1 MKSKISLKRVNF
13 LFLSWMLTLPFGSKL
28 AGLSL
33 GFFTIYPSLI
43 FSGLLFLLLPISVK
57 MWGKF
62 EKTFSIFLFF
72 WLIYGICL
80 GGVYGFHKNAIFDIR
95 HLFLQLIFFVSIFN
109 VFHLL
114 DRQTF
119 LKSLLLGLW
128 AFLIMLIGFGFFE
141 FFTGIHFESY
151 KTNEMLSLAVGNSFY
166 APMFIYENQ
175 NTFLVYI
182 IFIYLL
188 LFLFDERLKKN
199 TYTQLLIVLVIYFFT
214 AFADSSFSKII
225 CLMLFC
231 FSISRELYNSFNP
244 KNLKKYLFY
253 AVSFLCLIATFFSN
267 EIFLG
272 PQYENSKNYRIN
284 ELNIINENEN
294 GSYELSKANEKLSKK
309 EQIKLI
315 NDLDSINKNNPE
327 KSFNIR
333 KNLILNGLCFIKE
346 KPVLGLGPGGYEQRC
361 LLNKKKYFVASQV
374 SPHNF
379 PIEIISKYGIFGWL
393 YFLFLGVLVYKS
405 FLRRK
410 TIPKMDFAI
419 LLLFLFSIPFLWLMP
434 SSYMLL
440 QTHKILMPM
449 LCIYILLINGKNA
462 GSAV

>member
-1 MKSKISLKRVNF
+1 MKTKISLKQVNF

-43 FSGLLFLLLPISVK
+43 FSGLLFLLLPFSFK

-62 EKTFSIFLFF
+62 EKTFSVFLLF

-80 GGVYGFHKNAIFDIR
+80 GGLYGLHANAIFDIR
-95 HLFLQLIFFVSIFN
+95 HLFLQLIFSVSIFN

-119 LKSLLLGLW
+119 LKSMLLGLW

-199 TYTQLLIVLVIYFFT
+199 TYMQFLIVLVIYFFT
-214 AFADSSFSKII
+214 AFADSNFSKII
-225 CLMLFC
+225 CFMLFC
-231 FSISRELYNSFNP
+231 FSASRELYNSFNA
-244 KNLKKYLFY
+244 KSLKKHLFVT
-253 AVSFLCLIATFFSN
+253 VSFLCLMVTFFSN

-272 PQYENSKNYRIN
+272 PKYENSKNYRIN
-284 ELNIINENEN
+284 ELSVINKTEN
-294 GSYELSKANEKLSKK
+294 GSYEVSKVKEKLSQK
-309 EQIKLI
+309 EQNKLI
-315 NDLDSINKNNPE
+315 NDLDSINKNNPK

-333 KNLILNGLCFIKE
+333 KNLILNGLDFIKE
-346 KPVLGLGPGGYEQRC
+346 KPFIGLGPGGYEQRC
-361 LLNKKKYFVASQV
+361 LLNKNNYFVASQV
-374 SPHNF
+374 SPHNL
-379 PIEIISKYGIFGWL
+379 PIEIISKYGCFGWF
-393 YFLFLGVLVYKS
+393 YFLFLGIL
-405 FLRRK
+405 
-410 TIPKMDFAI
+410 I
-419 LLLFLFSIPFLWLMP
+419 LL
-434 SSYMLL
+434 
-440 QTHKILMPM
+440 
-449 LCIYILLINGKNA
+449 
-462 GSAV
+462 